1 MKIVVDTN
9 ILFSACLANYSKERQ
24 HLILSENEFYA
35 PNFVFPEIFKYKEK
49 ILRYSKASEQE
60 IYQTLIALTEKIQFV
75 PNTEVSLAS
84 RQKAY
89 DLCKNIDE
97 KDTPF
102 VALTIELAG
111 LLWTG
116 DKKLKNGLLQHKFD
130 LFYTI

>member
-1 MKIVVDTN
+1 MKVIVDTN
-9 ILFSACLANYSKERQ
+9 ILFSACLSVGSKERQ
-24 HLILSENEFYA
+24 ELILSENPFYA

-49 ILRYSKASEQE
+49 ILRYSKANEQE

-75 PNTEVSLAS
+75 PNPEVSLAS

-116 DKKLKNGLLQHKFD
+116 DKKLKNGLIRQNFHQ
-130 LFYTI
+130 FYQI